1 MRKIEA
7 IKAKLD
13 RIGGY
18 NDELIKQRKE
28 GAEDEETIYRLFSIA
43 EELGNVDMFLGQLL
57 ELLEK

>member
-7 IKAKLD
+7 IRAKLD
-13 RIGGY
+13 RIEGY

-43 EELGNVDMFLGQLL
+43 EELGTVDISLGQLL